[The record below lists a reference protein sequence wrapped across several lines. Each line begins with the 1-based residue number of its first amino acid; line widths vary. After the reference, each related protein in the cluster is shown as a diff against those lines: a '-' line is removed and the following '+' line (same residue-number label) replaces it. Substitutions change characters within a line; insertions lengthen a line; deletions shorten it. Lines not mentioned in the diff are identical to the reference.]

1 MKRRKRLF
9 YKEILNHCY
18 QRTVD
23 GIVLFYNVYDHLVFF
38 TIFCMAARNHEVQ
51 VLSLCQMPDH
61 IHDVLRAKSVMEL
74 SAFVGDFTRT
84 FARVHNETC
93 HRKGALFESPY
104 GSAPK
109 KGDKHA
115 RTTLIYVGNN
125 PPERRICKK
134 AEEYR
139 WNYLAYA
146 QNDHPFSE
154 KLIVRNA
161 SSAMQKAIRE
171 VRYTFEVGKPLSY
184 AQLKR
189 LFQPLDLREKQQ
201 LTDFIITIYNVI
213 NHEGSIRF
221 FDSYENM
228 LTAMHSNTGSEYDL
242 NERFIGKDDSHY
254 GKMSRILQ
262 EQLELKDI
270 HDVLAFSPEEKAMA
284 FQLLRQE
291 TFAMDEQIANY
302 LRMPIKT
309 ERF

>member
-1 MKRRKRLF
+1 MTARK
-9 YKEILNHCY
+9 H
-18 QRTVD
+18 D
-23 GIVLFYNVYDHLVFF
+23 
-38 TIFCMAARNHEVQ
+38 VQ

-61 IHDVLRAKSVMEL
+61 IHDVLRSKNVKEM

-109 KGDKHA
+109 RGDKRA

-125 PPERRICKK
+125 PPERRICKT

-139 WNYLAYA
+139 WGYLAYA
-146 QNDHPFSE
+146 QSDHPFSE
-154 KLIVRNA
+154 KLIIRKA
-161 SSAMQKAIRE
+161 SSALQKAVTE
-171 VRYTFEVGKPLSY
+171 VKRTFKDGKPLSY

-189 LFQPLDLREKQQ
+189 LFSPLEFREKQQ
-201 LTDFIITIYNVI
+201 LTDFIITTYNVI
-213 NHEGSIRF
+213 DYTEAIRF
-221 FDSYENM
+221 FGSYENM

-262 EQLELKDI
+262 EQLELNDI

-284 FQLLRQE
+284 FQLLRRE
-291 TFAMDEQIANY
+291 TFAMDEQIAAF
-302 LRMPIKT
+302 LRTPVKRD
-309 ERF
+309 RFL